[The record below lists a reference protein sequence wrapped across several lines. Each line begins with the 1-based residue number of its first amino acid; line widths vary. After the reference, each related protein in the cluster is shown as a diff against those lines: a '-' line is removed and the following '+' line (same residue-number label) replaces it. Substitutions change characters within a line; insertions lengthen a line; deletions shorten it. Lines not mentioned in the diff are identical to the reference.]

1 MTLASTNLRLRDAT
15 ADDLDF
21 IVVQENR
28 PDFASFICHWG
39 RARHEANLTDPDKLY
54 WVVEE
59 EGERLGYVILA
70 GLACENDSIEL
81 VRILIAAPDGGLG
94 RRVLT
99 IVMERVFEGLGAH
112 RLWLDV
118 FPDNARA
125 RHVYRSMG
133 FAEEGTLRDA
143 LRFGDGYASLVI
155 MSMLAPEYRQR
166 AVGARS
172 A

>member
-1 MTLASTNLRLRDAT
+1 
-15 ADDLDF
+15 
-21 IVVQENR
+21 
-28 PDFASFICHWG
+28 
-39 RARHEANLTDPDKLY
+39 
-54 WVVEE
+54 
-59 EGERLGYVILA
+59 
-70 GLACENDSIEL
+70 
-81 VRILIAAPDGGLG
+81 
-94 RRVLT
+94 